1 MGEGAHDRVT
11 DAGMVDYLL
20 DQLDDPAISARRM
33 FGGHG
38 IYRDGR
44 MFAIVYDDAVY
55 LKVSDDE
62 AKTSDRP
69 PFRPRPNQTF
79 PTYREVS
86 ADELED
92 ADTLREMAVRARAS
106 AS

>member
-1 MGEGAHDRVT
+1 MT

-44 MFAIVYDDAVY
+44 MFALVYDETVY
-55 LKVSDDE
+55 VKVSEEE
-62 AKTSDRP
+62 ARTSDRP

-79 PTYREVS
+79 PTFREVS
-86 ADELED
+86 ADELESPQ
-92 ADTLREMAVRARAS
+92 ALRELAARGQA
-106 AS
+106 AAAT

>member
-1 MGEGAHDRVT
+1 MT

-20 DQLDDPAISARRM
+20 DQLDDPAVSARRM

-38 IYRDGR
+38 IYRDRR
-44 MFAIVYDDAVY
+44 MFAIVYEEVVY
-55 LKVSDDE
+55 FKVPDE
-62 AKTSDRP
+62 EAATSERP
-69 PFRPRPNQTF
+69 PFRPRPNQTL

-92 ADTLREMAVRARAS
+92 PAALRAMATRAQA
-106 AS
+106 AAK